1 MIGSYSPI
9 PALARHD
16 EILEVLEDQPEI
28 SLTVSQISGYALLE
42 TWASRSPV
50 VLFGINGDTYFE
62 AFSAVRILTGGRLRT
77 GVPGVLISLKKAEE
91 IGRSAGRPLVAG
103 DPILLSVFTNR
114 GFSIR
119 EVPLAGIFQYPTE
132 NTALERIAY
141 VDADT
146 LRALNGMVRGKVDL
160 RELPTETTNFL
171 QGDLT
176 GIFDSSTTAK
186 TEDQGVRVSDVE
198 RVLSDTGTTRA
209 GASDDTGSWNFVLI
223 KLKPG
228 VDRRVFQR
236 NLEDRFRLLGLEA
249 RVGDWKA
256 AAGSGAAL
264 AGSLSVAFNIGL
276 VLLGVVI
283 VLILANI
290 FYTWVIERTAEIA
303 TMRALGASKGLVV
316 SLFFTEST
324 ILSIISAAFGVLV
337 CSALVFWMG
346 RRGFTTDNRILM
358 LVFGGTKLRPLLTSR
373 SVVGGFLGAIAVGAT
388 AILLPLRL
396 ALKVALVKAMDTE

>member
-1 MIGSYSPI
+1 
-9 PALARHD
+9 
-16 EILEVLEDQPEI
+16 
-28 SLTVSQISGYALLE
+28 
-42 TWASRSPV
+42 
-50 VLFGINGDTYFE
+50 
-62 AFSAVRILTGGRLRT
+62 
-77 GVPGVLISLKKAEE
+77 
-91 IGRSAGRPLVAG
+91 
-103 DPILLSVFTNR
+103 
-114 GFSIR
+114 
-119 EVPLAGIFQYPTE
+119 
-132 NTALERIAY
+132 
-141 VDADT
+141 
-146 LRALNGMVRGKVDL
+146 MVRGKVDL
-160 RELPTETTNFL
+160 RELPPETTNFL

-186 TEDQGVRVSDVE
+186 TADLGVRVSDVE
-198 RVLSDTGTTRA
+198 RALSDTGTTRA
-209 GASDDTGSWNFVLI
+209 GASADTGSWNFLLI

-324 ILSIISAAFGVLV
+324 ILSIVSAAFGVLV

-396 ALKVALVKAMDTE
+396 ALKVALVKAMDAE